1 MSEKMDELI
10 AELKKE
16 YDTIIIDSPPVGLVT
31 DALLLSKY
39 VDATI
44 FVVRQ
49 NVTKK
54 EYISQINEL
63 YKSGK
68 ITNASILFNAVKLS
82 GLGYGYGYGYG
93 YGERNTKKWWQKK
106 IV

>member
-1 MSEKMDELI
+1 M
-10 AELKKE
+10 
-16 YDTIIIDSPPVGLVT
+16 VT

-39 VDATI
+39 ADATI
-44 FVVRQ
+44 FVIRQ

-82 GLGYGYGYGYG
+82 GLGYGYGYGYKYG
-93 YGERNTKKWWQKK
+93 YGYYEEDKKKGFFNRLLKK
-106 IV
+106 S